1 MESKPSANWYVR
13 ASSMGALMS
22 KGQKGELFGAT
33 AREVI
38 SDAIR
43 FNRDGTEKDLSG
55 VKYLRKG
62 IQNESQALELFLN
75 NKGVKFEKDDSGF
88 VITNKLRRFND
99 YVTGEP
105 DWCDENILADVKCSW
120 SASSFPDVL
129 KKPSDDLKKINK
141 DYWFQMQC
149 YMWLCDR
156 ETSFLAYCLTDTSD
170 DLFEKEV
177 YFRTLDKNGQH
188 ESHDKSM
195 SEVEDEVRQR
205 LEKSHRFSQVKN
217 RIRVFQVDRDE
228 EAIEEMKK
236 RVEEAREKYDE
247 FYHKV

>member
-1 MESKPSANWYVR
+1 
-13 ASSMGALMS
+13 MGALMK

-55 VKYLRKG
+55 VKYLSKG
-62 IQNESQALELFLN
+62 IQNESEALEMFLN
-75 NKGVKFEKDDSGF
+75 NKGVNFEKDDDGF

-120 SASSFPDVL
+120 STSSFPDVL

-149 YMWLCDR
+149 YMWLFDR
-156 ETSFLAYCLTDTSD
+156 QTSFLAYCLTDTPD

-177 YFRTLDKNGQH
+177 YYKTLEKNGKPD
-188 ESHDKSM
+188 SLNKSM
-195 SEVEDEVRQR
+195 TEIEDEVREKM
-205 LEKSHRFSQVKN
+205 EKSHKFSQVKN
-217 RIRVFQVDRDE
+217 RIRIFQINRDE
-228 EAIEEMKK
+228 EAIEEMIQ
-236 RVEEAREKYDE
+236 RVNEAREMYDE
-247 FYHKV
+247 FYNKI